1 MADRRRTGA
10 GRAGGADRT
19 PGAARPAGA
28 VRAPG
33 GRAAAAAQRS
43 RARRT
48 ERSSVGGAALAEAL
62 GTFILLFFG
71 IGTILAVG
79 GAGEADQKVAIAL
92 AFGLAILAAAY
103 AFGHVSGAHLNPAVT
118 IAQVVSGRLPAPAAV
133 PYIVAQVVGALL
145 GALAARLS
153 FGESVA
159 LSATQPGAVGADGA
173 FLAEVILGFIL
184 MLVVKGTAVDDRS
197 EGPAAGMAIGLTIAA
212 GHLAMIPVSG
222 ASFNP
227 ARSIASAVVGG
238 ELGHLWIYLIAPV
251 IGAVVA
257 ALLYENILRT
267 TRPPDPDDD

>member
-1 MADRRRTGA
+1 MAERRRAGA
-10 GRAGGADRT
+10 GRGTGPGRATGAT
-19 PGAARPAGA
+19 
-28 VRAPG
+28 RAPG
-33 GRAAAAAQRS
+33 SARAAERT
-43 RARRT
+43 RARTGPRP
-48 ERSSVGGAALAEAL
+48 SPGGAAIAEAL

-71 IGTILAVG
+71 VGTILALG
-79 GAGEADQKVAIAL
+79 GAGAADQKIAIAL
-92 AFGLAILAAAY
+92 AFGLAILACAY
-103 AFGHVSGAHLNPAVT
+103 TFGHVSGAHLNPAVT

-133 PYIVAQVVGALL
+133 PYIVAQILGGLL
-145 GALAARLS
+145 GALAARLT

-159 LSATQPGAVGADGA
+159 LSATQPGAVGTGGA

-238 ELGHLWIYLIAPV
+238 ELSHLWIYLIAPV
-251 IGAVVA
+251 IGAVAA
-257 ALLYENILRT
+257 ALLYENLLRT
-267 TRPPDPDDD
+267 TKPPPEPRAG